1 VSSSI
6 RRARVESVQPS
17 HRERAVDAFGVA
29 IVVVVV
35 VTCAHA
41 GIDTVT
47 SVAHN
52 MIAV

>member
-1 VSSSI
+1 VASSI

-17 HRERAVDAFGVA
+17 HRERAIDALGVA
-29 IVVVVV
+29 MVVVVV

-41 GIDTVT
+41 GSDTIT